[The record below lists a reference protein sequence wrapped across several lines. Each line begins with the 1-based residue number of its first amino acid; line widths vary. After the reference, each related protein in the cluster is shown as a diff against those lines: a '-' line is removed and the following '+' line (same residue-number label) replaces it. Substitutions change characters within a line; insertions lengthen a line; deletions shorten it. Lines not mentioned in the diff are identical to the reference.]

1 LLGLTTG
8 ADVVAHVRIV
18 QPDAQL
24 VVPESGERRA
34 VVVAE
39 LRELVKGSLEPGAPL
54 RFATHGHGVAE
65 YLAGEE
71 AVVFLAAI
79 GRSRELDALAV
90 TGLRWVSFQEDDSR
104 YALGPDDR
112 KPLLEALRGYVAA
125 EALAAPGARLQAQ
138 RAATLTLLTSGIPRL
153 ATSAVQDLAI
163 SGDVPLV
170 SVEDAPLLLER
181 VVDSP
186 EAPAGL
192 RSALLSELARR
203 GFVDGT
209 PHWLRLLR
217 TTSKPELLQVIR
229 AAGQHPSAAVDEAL
243 IDLLGGKDPEVAAA
257 AALALAPPA
266 HADATPSLAA
276 SLDHP
281 ESRVRMAAIRA
292 LGRIPTP
299 AARSALETAA
309 AEHGDPETR
318 RRAAAEVRAASR

>member
-1 LLGLTTG
+1 
-8 ADVVAHVRIV
+8 
-18 QPDAQL
+18 
-24 VVPESGERRA
+24 
-34 VVVAE
+34 
-39 LRELVKGSLEPGAPL
+39 
-54 RFATHGHGVAE
+54 
-65 YLAGEE
+65 
-71 AVVFLAAI
+71 
-79 GRSRELDALAV
+79 
-90 TGLRWVSFQEDDSR
+90 
-104 YALGPDDR
+104 
-112 KPLLEALRGYVAA
+112 
-125 EALAAPGARLQAQ
+125 
-138 RAATLTLLTSGIPRL
+138 
-153 ATSAVQDLAI
+153 
-163 SGDVPLV
+163 
-170 SVEDAPLLLER
+170 LLER

-243 IDLLGGKDPEVAAA
+243 IDMLGGKDPEVAAA

-309 AEHGDPETR
+309 AEPGEPETR